1 MIAKDTKT
9 LRELIVPGSML
20 THMTGYVQPLDE
32 WLSQIESEEM
42 QYYSWD
48 EDAIKDYSWDEDA
61 IKDIIV
67 SENRASSIGQSRVRA
82 RVWGIGPS
90 VWRLQITMSCEK
102 VDGVWKIANQ
112 VAHTY

>member
-1 MIAKDTKT
+1 
-9 LRELIVPGSML
+9 
-20 THMTGYVQPLDE
+20 MTGYVQPLDE

-48 EDAIKDYSWDEDA
+48 EDAR
-61 IKDIIV
+61 KDIIV
-67 SENRASSIGQSRVRA
+67 SENRASLIGQSRVRA